1 MNVNDHVGMVVGF
14 EVFLLRLEIMPDG
27 VVEFAPMTELRSKI
41 LRVGRFEV
49 TDFCQII
56 PVGSDGIIAILEVIF
71 SGTGA

>member
-1 MNVNDHVGMVVGF
+1 MNINDHVGMIVGF

-27 VVEFAPMTELRSKI
+27 VVELAPMAKFRSKI

-49 TDFCQII
+49 ADFYQII
-56 PVGSDGIIAILEVIF
+56 AVGSDGIIAILEVIL

>member
-27 VVEFAPMTELRSKI
+27 VVEFAPMTKLRGKI

-49 TDFCQII
+49 ADFYQII
-56 PVGSDGIIAILEVIF
+56 AVGSDGIIAIFEVILPRA
-71 SGTGA
+71 GA